1 VTMKEKKKVASSTT
15 NLPNYEGKDTNSS
28 RNIRAVRKLFLS
40 GDKFTARRINELVG
54 FNDARKAISELRH
67 KEGMNIQD
75 IRLSNGCKLYWLAE
89 KGGHNE

>member
-1 VTMKEKKKVASSTT
+1 MDKRKKAVSSTT
-15 NLPNYEGKDTNSS
+15 NLPNYGGKDTNSS

-40 GDKFTARRINELVG
+40 GDKFTARQINELIG

-75 IRLSNGCKLYWLAE
+75 IRLTDGCKLYWLAE

>member
-1 VTMKEKKKVASSTT
+1 
-15 NLPNYEGKDTNSS
+15 
-28 RNIRAVRKLFLS
+28 
-40 GDKFTARRINELVG
+40 FTARRINELVG